1 MSLFKQKTESYL
13 GVDIGSNGIKLVEIK
28 KTKNRPQLWTYA
40 ILDKELDVH
49 ISLEKEKTVEDIRK
63 MNNKYY
69 SDFYDKD
76 KKEETPINYSDFI
89 LQDKRIDKYARYLKE
104 LVEKA
109 KVSSK
114 TVTAS
119 LPVSQVFHTIINLP
133 KVEDKAL
140 QAIVNAEISKMIS
153 QPIEDMQVIYQKLNT
168 EEKDSRYLSLLVT
181 AAPKVLIA
189 FYTLIFKKAGLN
201 LVDLETESFA
211 VSRSLVG
218 YDSSVSML
226 VDIGAENTDLL
237 IVDKGIPMTNRS
249 LQIGGADIDKILM
262 EKLGLEKDQ
271 VLQIKK
277 DLSAGL
283 TKDLPVDLFLS
294 ILEPLAKE
302 IQYNFDLYFKQ
313 SGNEVKKPEKIIL
326 TGGSAFF
333 PPIESYLKS
342 QFDLN
347 VFIGDPWARVIYQDG
362 LKSVLDIIGPRMAV
376 AIGLALK
383 NFK

>member
-1 MSLFKQKTESYL
+1 MSLFNKKNESYL
-13 GVDIGSNGIKLVEIK
+13 GVDIGSNGIKLVEIQN
-28 KTKNRPQLWTYA
+28 TKNRPQLWTYA

-49 ISLEKEKTVEDIRK
+49 ISLEKEKTAEDIMK
-63 MNNKYY
+63 MNDKYY
-69 SDFYDKD
+69 SDFYIKD
-76 KKEETPINYSDFI
+76 KKVETPLNYSDFI
-89 LQDKRIDKYARYLKE
+89 LQDKRIDKYAKYLKE

-109 KVSSK
+109 KVTTK
-114 TVTAS
+114 NVTAS
-119 LPVSQVFHTIINLP
+119 LPVSQVFHTILNLP
-133 KVEDKAL
+133 IIEEKAI
-140 QAIVNAEISKMIS
+140 QSVVNAEISKMIS
-153 QPIEDMQVIYQKLNT
+153 HPIEEMQIIYQKLNS
-168 EEKDSRYLSLLVT
+168 EKKDDRYMSLLVT

-218 YDSSVSML
+218 FDSAVSML

-249 LQIGGADIDKILM
+249 LQIGGINIDQILM
-262 EKLGLEKDQ
+262 EKLALDKNQ
-271 VLQIKK
+271 AQQIKK
-277 DLSAGL
+277 DLSSEFS
-283 TKDLPVDLFLS
+283 KDLAPELFLS
-294 ILEPLAKE
+294 ILEPLSKE
-302 IQYNFDLYFKQ
+302 IQYNFDLYFRQ

-333 PPIESYLKS
+333 PPIENYLKS
-342 QFDLN
+342 EFPLK
-347 VFIGDPWARVIYQDG
+347 VFVGDPWARVIYQDG
-362 LKSVLDIIGPRMAV
+362 LKPVLDTIGPRMAV